1 MKRKLQTEL
10 DRDMVLS
17 QIKRLDLSK
26 AYTIEIT
33 EKRVR
38 RTISQNNLYWLWL
51 TCLSFE
57 TGNDRMKLHE
67 YFKDEF
73 IPAELFEMFGK
84 VKSLK
89 STTGLN
95 TVQFKY
101 LLDHVQQFAS
111 SELAITL
118 PDPEGHKWEEFY
130 KYYVDK
136 L

>member
-1 MKRKLQTEL
+1 MKRKIQTEI

-118 PDPEGHKWEEFY
+118 PDPEDHKWEEFY

>member
-1 MKRKLQTEL
+1 MKRKLINEV
-10 DRDMVLS
+10 DREMVIA
-17 QIKRLDLSK
+17 QIKRLDLK
-26 AYTIEIT
+26 KTFTVEIT

-38 RTISQNNLYWLWL
+38 RTISQNNLYWLWI
-51 TCLSFE
+51 TCIEHE

-73 IPAELFEMFGK
+73 LQPESFELFGK
-84 VKSLK
+84 VKDVK
-89 STTGLN
+89 TTTNLN

-118 PDPEGHKWEEFY
+118 PDPDDHNWEEFY
-130 KYYVDK
+130 KYYIDK

>member
-26 AYTIEIT
+26 SYTVEIT

-73 IPAELFEMFGK
+73 LSAESFEMFGK

-101 LLDHVQQFAS
+101 LLDHVQRFAS
-111 SELAITL
+111 AELAIIL
-118 PDPEGHKWEEFY
+118 PDPDDHKWEEFY
-130 KYYVDK
+130 KFYIDK